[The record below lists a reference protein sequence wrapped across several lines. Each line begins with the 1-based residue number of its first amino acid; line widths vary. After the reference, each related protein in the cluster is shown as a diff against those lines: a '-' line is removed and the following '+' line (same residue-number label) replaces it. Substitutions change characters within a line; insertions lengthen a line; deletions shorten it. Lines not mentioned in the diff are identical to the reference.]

1 MTDDDWNMDAVR
13 RYLKLHDDFQGLL
26 MLLIFLF
33 GGQVPRGTD
42 LLAVEHC
49 NSPSN
54 RRGVYIYAGTIVI
67 INNVNKARRATNREF
82 YVVRVLPKEAAE
94 LFYAYLVYIRPLYC
108 MLYRRCLHVDLD
120 TSLLFFSATDPKNP
134 CKTSRLTKSL
144 KEYTTRAIG
153 FPVGVREFR
162 QLTIAIT
169 EKHIK
174 QISKPFNQYDDK
186 TKEAD
191 RNVAF
196 AWQSGHR
203 PLQRGVSYGL
213 DGAFPD
219 RLQPALLEVYRWVS
233 GEWHNFLQHG
243 DEISVP
249 DRTAA
254 GCRIAKIGSKRLATM
269 HGTAQPTSKRL
280 H

>member
-54 RRGVYIYAGTIVI
+54 RRGVYIYVGTIVI

-120 TSLLFFSATDPKNP
+120 TSLLFFSATDPQKP
-134 CKTSRLTKSL
+134 LQDKSTH
-144 KEYTTRAIG
+144 K
-153 FPVGVREFR
+153 
-162 QLTIAIT
+162 IT
-169 EKHIK
+169 ERIHYKSHWLPSWSSRVPSADDCDHQK
-174 QISKPFNQYDDK
+174 TYKANQQ
-186 TKEAD
+186 T
-191 RNVAF
+191 V
-196 AWQSGHR
+196 
-203 PLQRGVSYGL
+203 
-213 DGAFPD
+213 
-219 RLQPALLEVYRWVS
+219 
-233 GEWHNFLQHG
+233 
-243 DEISVP
+243 
-249 DRTAA
+249 
-254 GCRIAKIGSKRLATM
+254 
-269 HGTAQPTSKRL
+269 
-280 H
+280 